1 MADSINN
8 NRAQFA
14 TRLGIIATTVGSAVG
29 LGNIWRFP
37 YEAGNNGGG
46 AFLLCYILCI
56 VILGIPVLCAEF
68 AIGRSTQSNIFG
80 AFRALKASGKWHWVG
95 YIGILASIMI
105 LSFYSVV
112 AGWTMEYLYQSIVG
126 GLNFKNI
133 DAFHSH
139 FSTFSTSNWRP
150 IMWTVLFLL
159 CNYIIVVRGV
169 KKGIEKMSNIMIP
182 ALFVLLIIFCI
193 NSLMMPNASEGLT
206 FLFTPDFSKITP
218 KVVVSALGQA
228 FFSLSLGLGTMM
240 TYGSY
245 FSKDTHI
252 VRSATIT
259 ASLDTLVAILAGLII
274 FPAVFSFG
282 MSPVQGP
289 ALVFEVLPSI
299 FAQMPGGQIW
309 SILFFFLL
317 FLASLSSTI
326 SMSEVS
332 IAFLS
337 EEKKMS
343 RTKASTLN
351 LAVALVGG
359 VLSALSF
366 GYLSNLNFFG
376 LFDINFFNFFDFT
389 SSNILLPLG
398 GMLISIFAGW
408 ILERSRLKDTL
419 TNGGKIGVR
428 TFSLL
433 VLCLKY
439 LAPICIML
447 IFLLGLGIF

>member
-1 MADSINN
+1 MAEDK

-46 AFLLCYILCI
+46 AFLLCYIICI
-56 VILGIPVLCAEF
+56 IMLGIPVLCAEF

-80 AFRALKASGKWHWVG
+80 AFRAIKTSGKWHWIG
-95 YIGILASIMI
+95 YIGIIASIMI

-112 AGWTMEYLYQSIVG
+112 AGWTMEYLYQSIIG
-126 GLNFKNI
+126 GLNYSNS
-133 DAFHSH
+133 DGFHSH
-139 FSTFSTSNWRP
+139 FASFSSSNWRP
-150 IMWTVLFLL
+150 IMWTIIFLL

-169 KKGIEKMSNIMIP
+169 KKGIEKMSNIMMP

-193 NSLMMPNASEGLT
+193 NSLMMPKAGEGLA
-206 FLFTPDFSKITP
+206 FLFNPDFSKITP
-218 KVVVSALGQA
+218 KVVISALGQA

-245 FSKDTHI
+245 FSKDTRI

-299 FAQMPGGQIW
+299 FTQMPGGQLW

-317 FLASLSSTI
+317 FLASLTSTI

-332 IAFLS
+332 IAFFT
-337 EEKKMS
+337 EEKNMT
-343 RTKASTLN
+343 RTKASALN
-351 LAVALVGG
+351 LIIALCGG

-366 GYLSNLNFFG
+366 GYFSDKSVFG
-376 LFDINFFNFFDFT
+376 LCSLDFFTFFDFT

-398 GMLISIFAGW
+398 GMFISFFAGW
-408 ILERSRLKDTL
+408 ILDRSRLKDTL
-419 TNGGKIGVR
+419 TNEGKIGVK
-428 TFSLL
+428 TFPLL
-433 VLCLKY
+433 VICLKY
-439 LAPICIML
+439 VAPICIAL
-447 IFLLGLGIF
+447 IFLLGMGLF

>member
-1 MADSINN
+1 MTTQNN
-8 NRAQFA
+8 NRAQFS
-14 TRLGIIATTVGSAVG
+14 TRIGVIATTVGSAVG

-46 AFLLCYILCI
+46 AFLLCYLLCI
-56 VILGIPVLCAEF
+56 VALGIPVLCAEF
-68 AIGRSTQSNIFG
+68 AIGRTTRSNIFG
-80 AFRALKASGKWHWVG
+80 AFRNLKATGSWHIVG
-95 YIGILASIMI
+95 YIGIVASIMI

-112 AGWTMEYLYQSIVG
+112 AGWTMEYIYQSIIG
-126 GLNFKNI
+126 GLTLSGET
-133 DAFHSH
+133 AFHNH
-139 FSTFSTSNWRP
+139 FTSFSTSNWRP
-150 IMWTVLFLL
+150 IFWTVIFLL

-169 KKGIEKMSNIMIP
+169 KKGIEKMSNIMMP
-182 ALFVLLIIFCI
+182 ALFILLMIFCI
-193 NSLMMPNASEGLT
+193 NSLMMPKAGEGLT
-206 FLFTPDFSKITP
+206 FLFSPDFSKITP
-218 KVVVSALGQA
+218 KVIVSALGQA

-245 FSKDTHI
+245 FSKNTRI

-259 ASLDTLVAILAGLII
+259 ASLDTLVAILAGIII

-299 FAQMPGGQIW
+299 FAQMPGAQIW

-317 FLASLSSTI
+317 FLASLTSTI

-332 IAFLS
+332 IAFFT

-343 RTKASTLN
+343 RTKASTIKLI
-351 LAVALVGG
+351 LALCGG
-359 VLSALSF
+359 ILSALSF
-366 GYLSNLNFFG
+366 GYFSDKSLFG
-376 LFDINFFNFFDFT
+376 LCRIDFFSFFDFT

-398 GMLISIFAGW
+398 GMFISIFAGW
-408 ILERSRLKDTL
+408 ILDRSNLKDSL
-419 TNGGKIGVR
+419 TNNGKIGVR

-433 VLCLKY
+433 VYCLKFI
-439 LAPICIML
+439 APIGILL

>member
-1 MADSINN
+1 MKQQKND
-8 NRAQFA
+8 RAQFA

-46 AFLLCYILCI
+46 AFLICYLLCI
-56 VILGIPVLCAEF
+56 IMLGIPVLCAEF
-68 AIGRSTQSNIFG
+68 AIGRTTHRNIFG
-80 AFRALKASGKWHWVG
+80 AFRTLNPSGRWHWVG
-95 YIGILASIMI
+95 YIGIFASIMI

-112 AGWTMEYLYQSIVG
+112 AGWTMEYIYQSIAG
-126 GLNFKNI
+126 GLNLSGAE
-133 DAFHSH
+133 AFHDQFVR
-139 FSTFSTSNWRP
+139 FSTNNYRP
-150 IMWTVLFLL
+150 IMWTVIFLL

-169 KKGIEKMSNIMIP
+169 KKGIEKMSNIMMP
-182 ALFVLLIIFCI
+182 ALFILLIIFCV
-193 NSLMMPNASEGLT
+193 NSLSMPKASEGLA
-206 FLFTPDFSKITP
+206 FLFNPDFSKITP
-218 KVVVSALGQA
+218 RVVVSALGQA

-245 FSKDTHI
+245 FSKDTRI

-259 ASLDTLVAILAGLII
+259 ASLDTLVAILAGIII

-299 FAQMPGGQIW
+299 FAQMPGAQIW
-309 SILFFFLL
+309 SIMFFFLL
-317 FLASLSSTI
+317 FLASLTSTI

-332 IAFLS
+332 IAFLT
-337 EEKKMS
+337 EENGLS
-343 RTKASTLN
+343 RAKASTLN
-351 LAVALVGG
+351 LIAALCGG

-366 GYLSNLNFFG
+366 GYFSDKEFFG
-376 LFDINFFNFFDFT
+376 LCCLDFFSFFDFT

-408 ILERSRLKDTL
+408 VLDRSRLKTTL
-419 TNGGKIGVR
+419 TNEGKIGVR
-428 TFSLL
+428 TFPLL
-433 VLCLKY
+433 VFSLKFI
-439 LAPICIML
+439 APICILL
-447 IFLLGLGIF
+447 IFLLGLNFFK

>member
-1 MADSINN
+1 MTSQNN

-46 AFLLCYILCI
+46 AFLLCYLLCI
-56 VILGIPVLCAEF
+56 IALGIPVLCAEF

-80 AFRALKASGKWHWVG
+80 AFRQLKSNGNWHWVG
-95 YIGILASIMI
+95 YIGILSSIMI

-112 AGWTMEYLYQSIVG
+112 AGWTMEYIYQSITG
-126 GLNFKNI
+126 GLNLSGET
-133 DAFHSH
+133 AFHNH
-139 FSTFSTSNWRP
+139 FTAFSTSNWRP
-150 IMWTVLFLL
+150 ILWTVIFLL

-169 KKGIEKMSNIMIP
+169 KKGIEKMSNIMMP

-193 NSLMMPNASEGLT
+193 NSLLMPKADEGLK

-218 KVVVSALGQA
+218 KVIVSALGQA

-245 FSKDTHI
+245 FTKDTRI

-259 ASLDTLVAILAGLII
+259 ASLDTLVAILAGVII

-299 FAQMPGGQIW
+299 FAQMPGSQIW
-309 SILFFFLL
+309 SVLFFFLL
-317 FLASLSSTI
+317 FLASLTSTI

-332 IAFLS
+332 IAFFT
-337 EEKKMS
+337 EEKKMT
-343 RTKASTLN
+343 RTKASTIN
-351 LAVALVGG
+351 LIMALCGG

-366 GYLSNLNFFG
+366 GYFSDKSLFGICRLDFFS
-376 LFDINFFNFFDFT
+376 FFDFT

-408 ILERSRLKDTL
+408 ILDRTRLKDTL
-419 TNGGKIGVR
+419 TNEGKIGVK

-433 VLCLKY
+433 VFCLKFI
-439 LAPICIML
+439 APIGILL
-447 IFLLGLGIF
+447 IFLFGLGIL

>member
-1 MADSINN
+1 MAEDN

-56 VILGIPVLCAEF
+56 IMLGIPVLCAEF

-80 AFRALKASGKWHWVG
+80 AFRAIKTSGKWHWIG
-95 YIGILASIMI
+95 YIGIIASIMI

-112 AGWTMEYLYQSIVG
+112 AGWTMEYLYQSIIG
-126 GLNFKNI
+126 GLNYSNS
-133 DAFHSH
+133 DGFHSH
-139 FSTFSTSNWRP
+139 FVSFSSSNWRP
-150 IMWTVLFLL
+150 IMWTIIFLL

-169 KKGIEKMSNIMIP
+169 KKGIEKMSNIMMP

-193 NSLMMPNASEGLT
+193 NSLMMPKAGEGLA
-206 FLFTPDFSKITP
+206 FLFNPDFSKITP
-218 KVVVSALGQA
+218 KVVISALGQA

-245 FSKDTHI
+245 FSKDTRI
-252 VRSATIT
+252 VRSATLT

-299 FAQMPGGQIW
+299 FTQMPGGQLW

-317 FLASLSSTI
+317 FLASLTSTI

-332 IAFLS
+332 IAFFT
-337 EEKKMS
+337 EEKNMT
-343 RTKASTLN
+343 RTKASALN
-351 LAVALVGG
+351 LIIALCGG

-366 GYLSNLNFFG
+366 GYFSDKSVFG
-376 LFDINFFNFFDFT
+376 LCSLDFFTFFDFT

-398 GMLISIFAGW
+398 GMFISFFAGW
-408 ILERSRLKDTL
+408 ILDRSRLKDTL
-419 TNGGKIGVR
+419 TNEGKIGVK
-428 TFSLL
+428 TFPLL
-433 VLCLKY
+433 VICLKY
-439 LAPICIML
+439 VAPICIVL
-447 IFLLGLGIF
+447 IFLLGMGLF

>member
-1 MADSINN
+1 MTTQKN

-14 TRLGIIATTVGSAVG
+14 TRLGVIATTVGSAVG

-37 YEAGNNGGG
+37 CEAGNNGGG

-56 VILGIPVLCAEF
+56 IILGIPVLCAEF
-68 AIGRSTQSNIFG
+68 SIGRATQSNIFG
-80 AFRALKASGKWHWVG
+80 AFRQLRSSGKWHWVG
-95 YIGILASIMI
+95 YIGIVASMMI

-126 GLNFKNI
+126 GLSMSNTE
-133 DAFHSH
+133 AFHNH
-139 FSTFSTSNWRP
+139 FTSFSTSNWRP
-150 IMWTVLFLL
+150 ILWTILFLL

-169 KKGIEKMSNIMIP
+169 KKGIEKMSNIMMP
-182 ALFVLLIIFCI
+182 ALFVLLVIFCV
-193 NSLMMPNASEGLT
+193 NSLMMPKAGEGLA

-218 KVVVSALGQA
+218 EVVVSALGQA

-245 FSKDTHI
+245 FSKDTRI

-259 ASLDTLVAILAGLII
+259 ASLDTLVALLAGVII

-299 FAQMPGGQIW
+299 FAQMPGSQVW

-317 FLASLSSTI
+317 FIASLTSTI

-332 IAFLS
+332 IAFFT

-343 RTKASTLN
+343 RTKASTIN
-351 LAVALVGG
+351 LVIAVFGG

-366 GYLSNLNFFG
+366 GYLSDVNLFG
-376 LFDINFFNFFDFT
+376 WFDVNFFNLFDFT

-408 ILERSRLKDTL
+408 VLEKSTLKNTL
-419 TNGGKIGVR
+419 TNEGKIGVK
-428 TFSLL
+428 TFPLL
-433 VLCLKY
+433 VFCLKY
-439 LAPICIML
+439 VAPIGIFL
-447 IFLLGLGIF
+447 IFIFGLGVI

>member
-1 MADSINN
+1 MTAQNN
-8 NRAQFA
+8 NRAQFS
-14 TRLGIIATTVGSAVG
+14 TRIGVIATTVGSAVG

-46 AFLLCYILCI
+46 AFLLCYLLCI
-56 VILGIPVLCAEF
+56 VALGIPVLCAEF
-68 AIGRSTQSNIFG
+68 AIGRTTRSNIFG
-80 AFRALKASGKWHWVG
+80 AFRSLKATGAWHIVG
-95 YIGILASIMI
+95 YIGIVASIMI

-112 AGWTMEYLYQSIVG
+112 AGWTMEYLYQSIIG
-126 GLNFKNI
+126 GFNLSGET
-133 DAFHSH
+133 AFHNH
-139 FSTFSTSNWRP
+139 FTSFSKSNWRP
-150 IMWTVLFLL
+150 IFWTIIFLF

-169 KKGIEKMSNIMIP
+169 KKGIEKMSNIMMP

-193 NSLMMPNASEGLT
+193 NSLMMPKVGEGLS
-206 FLFTPDFSKITP
+206 FLFSPDFSKITP
-218 KVVVSALGQA
+218 KVIVSALGQA

-245 FSKDTHI
+245 FSKDTRI

-259 ASLDTLVAILAGLII
+259 ASLDTLVAILAGIII

-282 MSPVQGP
+282 MSPIQGP
-289 ALVFEVLPSI
+289 ALVFEILPSI
-299 FAQMPGGQIW
+299 FAQMPGAKIW
-309 SILFFFLL
+309 SILFFLLL

-332 IAFLS
+332 IAFFT

-343 RTKASTLN
+343 RTKASTIN
-351 LAVALVGG
+351 LTIALCGG

-366 GYLSNLNFFG
+366 GYFSNNSFFG
-376 LFDINFFNFFDFT
+376 LCRIDFFSFFDFT

-408 ILERSRLKDTL
+408 ILNRSKLKDTL
-419 TNGGKIGVR
+419 TNKGKIGVK
-428 TFSLL
+428 TFSLII
-433 VLCLKY
+433 LCLKFI
-439 LAPICIML
+439 APIGIFL
-447 IFLLGLGIF
+447 IFLLGIGIF

>member
-1 MADSINN
+1 MKHQNN

-14 TRLGIIATTVGSAVG
+14 TRLGVIATTVGSAVG

-46 AFLLCYILCI
+46 AFLICYLICI
-56 VILGIPVLCAEF
+56 IALGIPVLCAEF
-68 AIGRSTQSNIFG
+68 AIGRSTNSNIFG
-80 AFRALKASGKWHWVG
+80 AFRSLKSSGKWHWVG
-95 YIGILASIMI
+95 YIGIAASIMI

-112 AGWTMEYLYQSIVG
+112 AGWTMEYLYQSISG
-126 GLNFKNI
+126 GLNLSSAE
-133 DAFHSH
+133 AFHNQ
-139 FSTFSTSNWRP
+139 FTQFSTSNWRP
-150 IMWTVLFLL
+150 ILWTVIFLL

-169 KKGIEKMSNIMIP
+169 KKGIEKMSNIMMP
-182 ALFVLLIIFCI
+182 ALFVLLVIFCI
-193 NSLMMPNASEGLT
+193 NSLMMPKAGEGLK
-206 FLFTPDFSKITP
+206 FLFSPDFSKITP
-218 KVVVSALGQA
+218 NVVVSALGQA

-245 FSKDTHI
+245 FSKDTRI

-259 ASLDTLVAILAGLII
+259 ATLDTLVAILAGAII

-282 MSPVQGP
+282 MSPVKGP

-299 FAQMPGGQIW
+299 FAQMPGAQIW

-317 FLASLSSTI
+317 FLASLTSTI

-332 IAFLS
+332 IAFFT
-337 EEKKMS
+337 EEKNMS
-343 RTKASTLN
+343 RTKASTIN
-351 LAVALVGG
+351 LIIALCGG

-366 GYLSNLNFFG
+366 GYLSDINFFG
-376 LFDINFFNFFDFT
+376 LFNVNFFNFFDYT

-408 ILERSRLKDTL
+408 ILERSQLKSTL
-419 TNGGKIGVR
+419 TNEGKIGVK
-428 TFSLL
+428 TFPIL
-433 VLCLKY
+433 VFCLKY
-439 LAPICIML
+439 VAPIGILL
-447 IFLLGLGIF
+447 IFIFGLGIF

>member
-1 MADSINN
+1 MTTNE
-8 NRAQFA
+8 NRAQFV

-46 AFLLCYILCI
+46 AFLLCYLLCI

-68 AIGRSTQSNIFG
+68 AIGRSTRSNIFG
-80 AFRALKASGKWHWVG
+80 AFHLLKASGHWHWLG
-95 YIGILASIMI
+95 YIGIISSLMI

-112 AGWTMEYLYQSIVG
+112 AGWTMEYLYQSIIG
-126 GLNFKNI
+126 GLNMSNAE
-133 DAFHSH
+133 AFHSH
-139 FSTFSTSNWRP
+139 FAQFSTSNWRP
-150 IMWTVLFLL
+150 IIWTIIFLF
-159 CNYIIVVRGV
+159 CNYFIVLRGV
-169 KKGIEKMSNIMIP
+169 KKGIEKMSNIMMP
-182 ALFVLLIIFCI
+182 ALFILLIIFGI
-193 NSLMMPNASEGLT
+193 NSLMMPKAIDGLK

-218 KVVVSALGQA
+218 NVIISALGQA

-245 FSKDTHI
+245 FSKDTRI

-259 ASLDTLVAILAGLII
+259 ASLDTLVAILAGIII

-299 FAQMPGGQIW
+299 FAQMPGGQLW
-309 SILFFFLL
+309 SILFFVLL
-317 FLASLSSTI
+317 FLASLTSTI

-332 IAFLS
+332 IAFLT
-337 EEKKMS
+337 EEKKLT
-343 RTKASTLN
+343 RAKASTIN
-351 LAVALVGG
+351 LLIALCGG

-366 GYLSNLNFFG
+366 GYFSNNEFLGLCNLNFFS
-376 LFDINFFNFFDFT
+376 FFDFT

-398 GMLISIFAGW
+398 GMLISFFAGW
-408 ILERSRLKDTL
+408 VLSRSQLKDTL
-419 TNGGKIGVR
+419 TNQGRIGVK
-428 TFSLL
+428 TFPIL
-433 VLCLKY
+433 VICLKFI
-439 LAPICIML
+439 APISIFF
-447 IFLLGLGIF
+447 IFLFGLGLFK

>member
-1 MADSINN
+1 MTTQNN
-8 NRAQFA
+8 NRAQFS
-14 TRLGIIATTVGSAVG
+14 TRIGVIATTVGSAVG

-46 AFLLCYILCI
+46 AFLLCYLLCI
-56 VILGIPVLCAEF
+56 VALGIPVLCAEF
-68 AIGRSTQSNIFG
+68 AIGRTTRSNIFG
-80 AFRALKASGKWHWVG
+80 AFRNLKATGSWHIVG
-95 YIGILASIMI
+95 YIGIVASIMI

-112 AGWTMEYLYQSIVG
+112 AGWTMEYIYQSIIG
-126 GLNFKNI
+126 GLTLSGET
-133 DAFHSH
+133 AFHNH
-139 FSTFSTSNWRP
+139 FTSFSTSNWRP
-150 IMWTVLFLL
+150 IFWTVIFLL

-169 KKGIEKMSNIMIP
+169 KKGIEKMSNIMMP
-182 ALFVLLIIFCI
+182 ALFILLMIFCI
-193 NSLMMPNASEGLT
+193 NSLMMPKAGEGLT
-206 FLFTPDFSKITP
+206 FLFSPDFSKITP
-218 KVVVSALGQA
+218 KVIVSALGQA

-245 FSKDTHI
+245 FSKNTRI

-259 ASLDTLVAILAGLII
+259 ASLDTLVAILAGIII

-282 MSPVQGP
+282 MSPMQGP

-299 FAQMPGGQIW
+299 FAQMPGAQIW

-317 FLASLSSTI
+317 FLASLTSTI

-332 IAFLS
+332 IAFFT

-343 RTKASTLN
+343 RTKASTIN
-351 LAVALVGG
+351 LIIALCGG
-359 VLSALSF
+359 ILSALSF
-366 GYLSNLNFFG
+366 GYFSDKSLFG
-376 LFDINFFNFFDFT
+376 LCRIDFFSFFDFT

-398 GMLISIFAGW
+398 GMFISIFAGW
-408 ILERSRLKDTL
+408 ILDRSNLKDSL
-419 TNGGKIGVR
+419 TNNGKIGVR

-433 VLCLKY
+433 VYCLKFI
-439 LAPICIML
+439 APIGILL